1 LNASG
6 IFPYPPNQE
15 EIQMWIRLKHRLVPE
30 TLNMIAIIALMGIFA
45 AGVLYEAAAFKVP
58 AKTTQLAVVSSQPF

>member
-6 IFPYPPNQE
+6 VFPYASSQE

-45 AGVLYEAAAFKVP
+45 AGVLYEAAAFKGP
-58 AKTTQLAVVSSQPF
+58 TRTTQLAATTPQPF